1 MLLIYKFIEYPS
13 ALSCAS
19 LIYRVGY
26 REQATTYKQLPS
38 SLVEVT
44 SPVSGLFLYQ
54 IVAALGLLD
63 ACAGWDTFSR
73 STFTT
78 YSSTCANGEQP
89 TGSSIPAIVCNTC
102 GLGFVLPMLSE
113 LGDHFLHLGEI
124 VYPKH
129 VFFPYPLLLHTL
141 ICTVSIH
148 QILQRLVLVLTLST
162 NLRFSSLGLGSS
174 WAAASINVRR
184 CPANSISLWGRSS
197 AAHARGVCR

>member
-73 STFTT
+73 STFAT

-124 VYPKH
+124 VDP
-129 VFFPYPLLLHTL
+129 